1 MEKIGEGIE
10 EGSCS
15 QRIAEAIARKRC
27 IADGRE
33 YENKTAERKD
43 LAHIAE
49 NSCMM
54 CGKMFGFGEARIV
67 PPQRVQEQDPYIK
80 EGLVSRRYICTS
92 CYERTASST
101 REKLKDSYNRTK
113 STIKGSLA
121 RTLSKEFIARG

>member
-1 MEKIGEGIE
+1 MERIGEGIE

-15 QRIAEAIARKRC
+15 QRIAGAIARKTY
-27 IADGRE
+27 IGKGRG
-33 YENKTAERKD
+33 YENKAVEREEM
-43 LAHIAE
+43 ARIAE

-67 PPQRVQEQDPYIK
+67 PPQRVQEQDPYIR

-101 REKLKDSYNRTK
+101 REKLRDSYKMTKYAIK
-113 STIKGSLA
+113 STLA
-121 RTLSKEFIARG
+121 KTLSKEFTVRG